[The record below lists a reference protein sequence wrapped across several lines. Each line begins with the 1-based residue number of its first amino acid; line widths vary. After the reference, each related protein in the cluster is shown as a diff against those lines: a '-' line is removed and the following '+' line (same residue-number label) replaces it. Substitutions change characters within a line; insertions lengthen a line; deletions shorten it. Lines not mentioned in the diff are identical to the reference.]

1 MLESLFDPRDS
12 SPLSVVVEM
21 NDPDYCESKA
31 TELIREAKLT
41 RKAPGQNSA
50 AQADEKI
57 AQAISL
63 LALARVQRGG
73 VHS

>member
-31 TELIREAKLT
+31 MELIREAKLT
-41 RKAPGQNSA
+41 RKLPANRE
-50 AQADEKI
+50 QADEKI

-63 LALARVQRGG
+63 LALSRVQRGT
-73 VHS
+73 VQS